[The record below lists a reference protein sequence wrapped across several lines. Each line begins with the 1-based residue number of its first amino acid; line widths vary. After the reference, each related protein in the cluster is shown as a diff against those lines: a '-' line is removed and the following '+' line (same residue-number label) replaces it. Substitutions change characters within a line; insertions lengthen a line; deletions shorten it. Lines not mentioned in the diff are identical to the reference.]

1 MPDIERENRVGDT
14 NPGAYT
20 DSSNWPAG
28 CLSKKDIYNCL
39 RPHSKS
45 RYDTRTV
52 GKFFTDDLLSRCG
65 ISREEL
71 KRIRVFPPE
80 INFVIVTHLKTCRLL

>member
-1 MPDIERENRVGDT
+1 MLDTDHHQRE
-14 NPGAYT
+14 GASSGYVYQ
-20 DSSNWPAG
+20 DSSKWPEG

-39 RPHSKS
+39 RPNSKS

-52 GKFFTDDLLSRCG
+52 RKFFTDDLLSRCG

-80 INFVIVTHLKTCRLL
+80 VNFVIVSHLKTCRLL